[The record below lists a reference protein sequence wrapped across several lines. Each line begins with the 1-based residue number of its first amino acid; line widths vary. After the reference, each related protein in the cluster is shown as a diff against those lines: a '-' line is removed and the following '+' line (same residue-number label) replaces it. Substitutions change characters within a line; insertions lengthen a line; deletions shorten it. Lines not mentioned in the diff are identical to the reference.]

1 MGNDLIRIAA
11 GALQR
16 PFHDCAKYVMNS
28 FDSECELSDCCACKL
43 ATHEVD
49 DDSPIVIERQP
60 P

>member
-1 MGNDLIRIAA
+1 MGNNVLR
-11 GALQR
+11 ALQR
-16 PFHDCAKYVMNS
+16 PFHDCAKYVLNS

-49 DDSPIVIERQP
+49 DDSPTVIERQP